1 MRPSVLINTS
11 LTPLVLSIHPPFLG
25 PIPHSSP
32 APHVRPS
39 VHSSFLPVPFRRSHH
54 SLHSSIPRAR
64 SSGILLSSV
73 PRHLR
78 PSDMANL
85 TAPRGCMVQQTV
97 PCIRPIRSPRSILLW
112 HRIGCRKSRTTAE
125 TSLACTVHYARSDF
139 IPCGIPIL
147 RPDTQGDS
155 YVLWSDVLLPARRR
169 SYPICRRHQRSK
181 ASNIVDRAT
190 LAV

>member
-25 PIPHSSP
+25 LIPHSSP

-85 TAPRGCMVQQTV
+85 TGPTGQTV

-112 HRIGCRKSRTTAE
+112 HRI
-125 TSLACTVHYARSDF
+125 ACTVHYARSDF

-155 YVLWSDVLLPARRR
+155 YVLWRR